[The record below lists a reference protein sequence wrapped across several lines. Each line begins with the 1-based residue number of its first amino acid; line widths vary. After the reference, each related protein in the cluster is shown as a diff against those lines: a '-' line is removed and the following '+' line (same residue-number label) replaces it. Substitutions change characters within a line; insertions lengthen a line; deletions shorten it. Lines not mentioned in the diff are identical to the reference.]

1 MVMFCA
7 YIAGSGLTVKHYAM
21 DDKFF
26 EAYKRRVYEK
36 LTDAEREI
44 IPPRWWDSVIRH
56 YYNLGYSEE
65 RTVRVILETMNK

>member
-1 MVMFCA
+1 MICA
-7 YIAGSGLTVKHYAM
+7 YIIESGLTVEHCAM

-36 LTDAEREI
+36 LTGVDREM
-44 IPPRWWDSVIRH
+44 IPPRWWDNVIWH